1 MKKHHR
7 EMLPW
12 LIGGAGVLV
21 AGGFALY
28 FYNQSQQN
36 AQALAALAGVTAA
49 NSGASSGTGASAPAS
64 SASAP
69 ATSATGS

>member
-36 AQALAALAGVTAA
+36 AQVSAALAGMIAA
-49 NSGASSGTGASAPAS
+49 NSSASSGTGASAPAS